1 MPSSASSTTRSRAT
15 TKPLPVLLPLRLQV
29 LGTSAA
35 RPFPGHHTSA
45 VYLSRGGTSVLI
57 DCGEGI
63 LTQVPPRALGQRGLD
78 AVCISHL
85 HGDHVY
91 GLPGLLA
98 SMSLA
103 GRTRSLHLLGPP
115 QLAAYVEAVF
125 SFTSASSP
133 FELLYSALPKG
144 ASQTPVLTLRDL
156 VIDTLPLRHRVEAY
170 GFCVSSLPPLRRL
183 KPGVV
188 ARYAIPYE
196 RIDEIK
202 RGVALAMDEST
213 IPNEALTLDPHPR
226 QAVAYLTDT
235 APLDAWPEHWPKA
248 DILLHDA
255 TFAPAD
261 AQLALQ
267 TGHSTTAQAAAFAK
281 TSDAATLLLT
291 HGSVRYSPEEREAM
305 ARDANILLRGHSKV
319 RWAVEGEVVDI

>member
-1 MPSSASSTTRSRAT
+1 MPSSANSVTRSRAT
-15 TKPLPVLLPLRLQV
+15 TKPGRVLLPLRLQV

-35 RPFPGHHTSA
+35 RPFHNLYTSA

-63 LTQVPPRALGQRGLD
+63 LTQVPPKALGQRGLD

-103 GRTRSLHLLGPP
+103 GRTRPLYLLGPP
-115 QLAAYVEAVF
+115 ALAAYVEAIF
-125 SFTSASSP
+125 SFTSSSSP
-133 FELLYSALPKG
+133 FELLYSVLPEG
-144 ASQTPVLTLRDL
+144 PSQTPVLTLRDL
-156 VIDTLPLRHRVEAY
+156 VVDTLPLRHRVEAY
-170 GFCVSSLPPLRRL
+170 GFCVSSPPPLRRL
-183 KPGVV
+183 RSGVV
-188 ARYAIPYE
+188 ERYAIPYE

-202 RGVALAMDEST
+202 RGSAFATADAT
-213 IPNEALTLDPHPR
+213 ISNSQLTLDPHPR
-226 QAVAYLTDT
+226 RAVAYLTDT
-235 APLDAWPEHWPKA
+235 APLNVWPALWPEA
-248 DILLHDA
+248 DVMLHDA

-261 AQLALQ
+261 ESLALQ

-281 TSDAATLLLT
+281 TSGAATLLLT

-305 ARDANILLRGHSKV
+305 ARDANILLRGHPKV
-319 RWAVEGEVVDI
+319 RWAVQGEVVDI